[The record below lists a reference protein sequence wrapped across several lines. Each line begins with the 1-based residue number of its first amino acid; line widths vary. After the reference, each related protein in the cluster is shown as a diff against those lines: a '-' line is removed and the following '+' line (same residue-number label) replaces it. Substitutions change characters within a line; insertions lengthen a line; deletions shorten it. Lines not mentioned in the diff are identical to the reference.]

1 MNEISQENSVLLEK
15 KYKATSIIL
24 LAQIVFTIILIIIGW
39 FYAANVENSI
49 SEQSLMSLRIGV
61 IFIAVMT
68 LVLRRILVRW
78 DRLKTVALVKE
89 IAGLLSSLQTNA
101 IILGAMAEIIAIIGF
116 LIATL
121 GGIKTDM
128 LTFGA
133 VALILFLINFPRK
146 GIWEQIVANLE
157 KI

>member
-1 MNEISQENSVLLEK
+1 MNEISAENRSALEK
-15 KYKATSIIL
+15 KYKTTSLIFIV
-24 LAQIVFTIILIIIGW
+24 QIVFTIVLIVVGW

-49 SEQSLMSLRIGV
+49 SEESLTSLRVGV
-61 IFIAVMT
+61 IFIAIITFVI
-68 LVLRRILVRW
+68 RRMLVRW
-78 DRLKTVALVKE
+78 DRLKTIALLKG
-89 IAGLLSSLQTNA
+89 IPGLLNSLQTNA
-101 IILGAMAEIIAIIGF
+101 IILSGMAEIIAIVGF

-133 VALILFLINFPRK
+133 VALILFLINFPRR
-146 GIWEQIVANLE
+146 GIWEKIVANLE

>member
-1 MNEISQENSVLLEK
+1 MDEISKENLSALNK
-15 KYKATSIIL
+15 KYKATSTIL
-24 LAQIVFTIILIIIGW
+24 LAQIVFTIVLIIIGW
-39 FYAANVENSI
+39 FYAANVENAI
-49 SEQSLMSLRIGV
+49 SEQSLMSLRVGV
-61 IFIAVMT
+61 IFIAIMT
-68 LVLRRILVRW
+68 FVLRRMLVRW
-78 DRLKTVALVKE
+78 DSLKNVALLKG
-89 IAGLLSSLQTNA
+89 IPGLLSKLQTNA
-101 IILGAMAEIIAIIGF
+101 IILGMMAEIIAIIGF

-146 GIWEQIVANLE
+146 SIWEKIVANLE

>member
-1 MNEISQENSVLLEK
+1 MKEISQENSVLLEK
-15 KYKATSIIL
+15 KYKATAIIL
-24 LAQIVFTIILIIIGW
+24 LAQIIFTIGLIIVGW

-49 SEQSLMSLRIGV
+49 SEQSLTSFRIGV

-68 LVLRRILVRW
+68 LVLRRMLVRW
-78 DRLKTVALVKE
+78 DKLKNTALLKG
-89 IAGLLSSLQTNA
+89 IPGILSSLQINA
-101 IILGAMAEIIAIIGF
+101 IILGTMAEIIAIIGF

-146 GIWEQIVANLE
+146 GIWEKIVANLE

>member
-1 MNEISQENSVLLEK
+1 MNEISAENLAALEK
-15 KYKATSIIL
+15 KYKTTSFIFI
-24 LAQIVFTIILIIIGW
+24 AQIAFTIILVIVGW

-49 SEQSLMSLRIGV
+49 TEESLTSLRVGV
-61 IFIAVMT
+61 IFIAITTFVIKR
-68 LVLRRILVRW
+68 VLVRW
-78 DRLKTVALVKE
+78 DRLKTIALLKG
-89 IAGLLSSLQTNA
+89 IPGLLNSLQTNA
-101 IILGAMAEIIAIIGF
+101 IILGVMAEIIAIIGF
-116 LIATL
+116 LIAAL

-146 GIWEQIVANLE
+146 GIWEKIVANLE

>member
-1 MNEISQENSVLLEK
+1 MNEISAENLSALEK
-15 KYKATSIIL
+15 KYKTTSLIFIV
-24 LAQIVFTIILIIIGW
+24 QIVFTIVLAVVGW

-49 SEQSLMSLRIGV
+49 SEESLTSLRVGV
-61 IFIAVMT
+61 IFIAIITFVIKRM
-68 LVLRRILVRW
+68 LVRW
-78 DRLKTVALVKE
+78 DRLKTIALLKG
-89 IAGLLSSLQTNA
+89 IPGLLNSLQTNA
-101 IILGAMAEIIAIIGF
+101 IILGVMAEIIAIVGF

-146 GIWEQIVANLE
+146 GIWEKVVANLE